1 LQRDGAVLLVASR
14 YPNLPEALWHLPGG
28 RPTREELLG
37 AALEREYREETG
49 LAVAIGPLL
58 YASESFDGATG
69 THVLNLTFEVHADGT
84 PRIPQSDAHVV
95 DVAWVPR
102 DELAARIRAR
112 VVREPLLAALSGDP
126 RRYFAFPEAGI
137 SVQFAD

>member
-1 LQRDGAVLLVASR
+1 
-14 YPNLPEALWHLPGG
+14 LPGG